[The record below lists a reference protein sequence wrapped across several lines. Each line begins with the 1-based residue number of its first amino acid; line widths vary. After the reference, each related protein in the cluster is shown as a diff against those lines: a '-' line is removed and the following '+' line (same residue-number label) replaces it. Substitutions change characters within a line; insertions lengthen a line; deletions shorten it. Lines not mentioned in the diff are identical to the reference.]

1 MENLGYKEGWSK
13 PRRISRAVSVTLQ
26 NEITPLARKPNAPRW
41 AEINISAGGSLC
53 IKRLFNGPFYLVF
66 GEGTRQWPRI

>member
-26 NEITPLARKPNAPRW
+26 NEISPLAKKPTAPRW
-41 AEINISAGGSLC
+41 VYLLRLIYARYFNIPGTF
-53 IKRLFNGPFYLVF
+53 IKVQDDD
-66 GEGTRQWPRI
+66 T